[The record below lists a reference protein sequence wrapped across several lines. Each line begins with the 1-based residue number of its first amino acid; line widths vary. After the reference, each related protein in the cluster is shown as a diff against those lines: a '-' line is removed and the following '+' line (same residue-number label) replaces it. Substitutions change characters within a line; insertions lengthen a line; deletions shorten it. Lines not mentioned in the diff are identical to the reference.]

1 MSSTEKHTRQ
11 KRSAP
16 VDLESPKGRVNA
28 AGTVHDKVPGRTRVR
43 LNPELRSPESM
54 AKLQKSLAENP
65 DVRHVRVNERTG
77 SVIFTH
83 GVQKDAYSI
92 FDKALKEAELV
103 AEAAFDIPASDEG
116 GEDPYGKLDQQLADL
131 VYKVEG
137 VVYKKTGLRFRGQII
152 AGTVAGLGVAQ
163 MLVYGIS
170 LEMLPGPVLIWLGW
184 DIYHR
189 VNKEPPLPGEP
200 VPDKVEAESAEAGP
214 APTEGLP
221 AAA

>member
-1 MSSTEKHTRQ
+1 MGTRSSLRFCRRQSCWPTLPLTFRRQ
-11 KRSAP
+11 K
-16 VDLESPKGRVNA
+16 K
-28 AGTVHDKVPGRTRVR
+28 
-43 LNPELRSPESM
+43 
-54 AKLQKSLAENP
+54 AK
-65 DVRHVRVNERTG
+65 
-77 SVIFTH
+77 
-83 GVQKDAYSI
+83 
-92 FDKALKEAELV
+92 
-103 AEAAFDIPASDEG
+103 G

-163 MLVYGIS
+163 MVLYGIS
-170 LEMLPGPVLIWLGW
+170 FEMLPGPVLIWLGW

-200 VPDKVEAESAEAGP
+200 VQDKGEAAEAEATSGAGF

>member
-1 MSSTEKHTRQ
+1 MSSIEKRARKKEST
-11 KRSAP
+11 SA
-16 VDLESPKGRVNA
+16 DLESPKGRANA
-28 AGTVHDKVPGRTRVR
+28 AGKVHDKVPGRMRVR
-43 LNPELRSPESM
+43 LNPELRTPEAM
-54 AKLQKSLAENP
+54 AKLHKSLAENP
-65 DVRHVRVNERTG
+65 DVRHVRVSERTG
-77 SVIFTH
+77 SVTFTH
-83 GVQKDAYSI
+83 SVQKDGYGI
-92 FDKALKEAELV
+92 FDKALKETELLAEV
-103 AEAAFDIPASDEG
+103 AFDIPASEDG
-116 GEDPYGKLDQQLADL
+116 GEEPYGKLDQQLADL

-200 VPDKVEAESAEAGP
+200 VPDKVEAESAEAGR